1 MMELARAMQVTKG
14 AMSNTVARLL
24 DKGLIA
30 VKPDPRTLLY
40 LLPPRVQ

>member
-1 MMELARAMQVTKG
+1 MEPAGAMQAAKA
-14 AMSNTVARLL
+14 AMSNTEARLL